1 MSIPWFILG
10 GAAWSA
16 SEYAIHRFI
25 GHGPKRTPKE
35 SFLARLT
42 PRGLAAEFNR
52 EHLAHHADPS
62 YFAPTPRKLA
72 AAAAVLPVM
81 AGALT
86 PIVGSRRA
94 VSFAVGFG
102 VVYGA
107 YELIHRRIHTHAP
120 HSRYARWAR
129 HHHLLHHHK
138 TPRENHGVTTPIFD
152 YLFGTKSELEK
163 VRVPRKHPPD
173 WLVDPASGEVRVE
186 YADDYELVP
195 RRSAPTTVDAVATVT
210 DSRPG

>member
-1 MSIPWFILG
+1 MSIPFFVLG

-16 SEYAIHRFI
+16 SEYLIHRFV
-25 GHGPKRTPKE
+25 GHGPKRAPKE
-35 SFLARLT
+35 SLLQRLT
-42 PRGLAAEFNR
+42 PCGLAYEFNR

-72 AAAAVLPVM
+72 AAAAVIPAL

-86 PIVGSRRA
+86 PVVGPRRA
-94 VSFAVGFG
+94 FSFAVG
-102 VVYGA
+102 YGA
-107 YELIHRRIHTHAP
+107 AYGTYEFIHRRIHTHPPRGA
-120 HSRYARWAR
+120 YGRWAR

-138 TPRENHGVTTPIFD
+138 TPRENHGVTTPLFD

-173 WLVDPASGEVRVE
+173 WLVDQATGEVAVE

-195 RRSAPTTVDAVATVT
+195 RRAQPTALADGA
-210 DSRPG
+210 